1 MEPQTAATRITG
13 DRRIGRDYEQVRD
26 YSQSQR
32 LKWAVCHAWTETVAS
47 QGLFLGLRDQNYA
60 RDFLGLNVV
69 VTDLNQNHNGDG
81 DVYINLF
88 ESTKSTP
95 IPSV

>member
-32 LKWAVCHAWTETVAS
+32 LKWAVCHAWTETMAS
-47 QGLFLGLRDQNYA
+47 QGLFLGLRDQNL
-60 RDFLGLNVV
+60 RPRLSRSECSS
-69 VTDLNQNHNGDG
+69 H
-81 DVYINLF
+81 
-88 ESTKSTP
+88 
-95 IPSV
+95 